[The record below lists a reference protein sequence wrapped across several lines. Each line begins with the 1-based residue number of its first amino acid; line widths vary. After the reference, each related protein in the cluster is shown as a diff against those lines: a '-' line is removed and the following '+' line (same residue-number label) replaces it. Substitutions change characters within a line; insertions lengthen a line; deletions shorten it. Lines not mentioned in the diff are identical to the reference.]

1 MLVDNFGILGKLGRY
16 SAVLKI
22 GDYLFSL
29 VKILIVGK
37 ARRGLEIPTGLGL
50 LQPLKGPAPKWR
62 NTPHNFYPRMTFFAC
77 QTFCE
82 SL

>member
-22 GDYLFSL
+22 GEYLFSL

-50 LQPLKGPAPKWR
+50 LQPLKGLPP
-62 NTPHNFYPRMTFFAC
+62 NGEIHPTTFI
-77 QTFCE
+77 
-82 SL
+82 LG